1 MTSPSPLP
9 PSLPRAALI
18 NLYLLA
24 GIYFC
29 TGAFTMQFPRY
40 ILKMGGTAE
49 AAGWLIA
56 IGLLP
61 TLFFGPA
68 LGDWVRRIGTR
79 TPIQLG
85 LGLAILANLLMLS
98 VDSIGPWMIFIRLV
112 AAFGHTIVTVV
123 LITSAAMLVDHPVQR
138 AQVIGW
144 LAVVIQM
151 GNALGGLVGELAYQ
165 AGNFWYWSVCALIT
179 LVVVILSMWSS
190 AKFATPVETK
200 DPSAQNQVHHV
211 GWPIELWALGA
222 VGMAFAGLSQFMPTY
237 IEYLGKTG
245 ALQEV
250 FAAAWF
256 LTPALLVIASVRL
269 VGGYFA
275 AKLLRPSVLMTCHAL
290 LLATIILLP
299 WMHTRTEAI
308 ILAVMFGLSYGW
320 LYPALSSLAF
330 TRVAAEA
337 RGRVSGRLVIAF
349 ELGYRLGPIGL
360 GALITHTGYPSMF
373 TGLAISYAAIILM
386 GFIYSKWD
394 LLRLRLSIKPGV
406 K

>member
-1 MTSPSPLP
+1 MTSPRP
-9 PSLPRAALI
+9 LPRAALV
-18 NLYLLA
+18 NLYLVA
-24 GIYFC
+24 GLYFC

-40 ILKMGGTAE
+40 ILKMGGTAQ

-61 TLFFGPA
+61 TLFLGPA

-79 TPIQLG
+79 KPIQLG
-85 LGLAILANLLMLS
+85 LGLAIVANLLMLS

-112 AAFGHTIVTVV
+112 AAFGHTIVSVT

-144 LAVVIQM
+144 LAVVIQI
-151 GNALGGLVGELAYQ
+151 GNAIGGLVGELAYQ
-165 AGNFWYWSVCALIT
+165 AGNFWYWSACAMIT
-179 LVVVILSMWSS
+179 FVVVVLSMWSS
-190 AKFATPVETK
+190 VRFAAPVETT
-200 DPSAQNQVHHV
+200 DQNSQNEVVHV
-211 GWPIELWALGA
+211 GWPLELWALGA

-275 AKLLRPSVLMTCHAL
+275 AKLLRPSILMTCHGL

-299 WMHTRTEAI
+299 WIHSRTEAV
-308 ILAVMFGLSYGW
+308 ILAIFFGLSYGW

-330 TRVAAEA
+330 TRVAAAA

-360 GALITHTGYPSMF
+360 GALITN
-373 TGLAISYAAIILM
+373 A
-386 GFIYSKWD
+386 
-394 LLRLRLSIKPGV
+394 
-406 K
+406 

>member
-1 MTSPSPLP
+1 MTSQG
-9 PSLPRAALI
+9 SLPRAALI

-40 ILKMGGTAE
+40 ILHMGGTAQ

-61 TLFFGPA
+61 TLFLGPA

-79 TPIQLG
+79 KPIQIG
-85 LGLAILANLLMLS
+85 LGLAIAANLLMLS
-98 VDSIGPWMIFIRLV
+98 VDSIGPWMVFIRLV
-112 AAFGHTIVTVV
+112 AAFGHTIVSVT

-151 GNALGGLVGELAYQ
+151 GNALGGLVGEVAYQ
-165 AGNFWYWSVCALIT
+165 AGNFWYWSSCAMIT
-179 LVVVILSMWSS
+179 VVVVVLSIWSS
-190 AKFATPVETK
+190 ARSAAPVEK
-200 DPSAQNQVHHV
+200 NDPNPQNDVSHV
-211 GWPIELWALGA
+211 GWPLELWALGA

-237 IEYLGKTG
+237 IEFLGKSG
-245 ALQEV
+245 ALHQV

-269 VGGYFA
+269 VGGYYA
-275 AKLLRPSVLMTCHAL
+275 AKLLRPSVLMTCHGL

-299 WMHTRTEAI
+299 WIHSRTEAV
-308 ILAVMFGLSYGW
+308 ILAIMFGLSYGW

-330 TRVAAEA
+330 TRVAASA

-360 GALITHTGYPSMF
+360 GALITNAGYPSMF
-373 TGLAISYAAIILM
+373 MGLAIGYVAIIAM
-386 GFIYSKWD
+386 CTIFSKWD
-394 LLRLRLSIKPGV
+394 LLKLKSPINPETK
-406 K
+406 

>member
-1 MTSPSPLP
+1 MTSESP
-9 PSLPRAALI
+9 LPRAALI

-40 ILKMGGTAE
+40 ILNMGGTATT
-49 AAGWLIA
+49 AGWLIA

-61 TLFFGPA
+61 TLFLGPA
-68 LGDWVRRIGTR
+68 IGDWVRRKGTR
-79 TPIQLG
+79 MPVQLG
-85 LGLAILANLLMLS
+85 LGIAILANLLMLS
-98 VDSIGPWMIFIRLV
+98 VDSIGTWMIFIRLV
-112 AAFGHTIVTVV
+112 AAFGHTIVSVV
-123 LITSAAMLVDHPVQR
+123 LITSAAMLVEHPVQR

-144 LAVVIQM
+144 LAVVIQV

-165 AGNFWYWSVCALIT
+165 AGNFWYWMGCALIT
-179 LVVVILSMWSS
+179 CVAVVLSIWSAARFEVPTLTNDS
-190 AKFATPVETK
+190 N
-200 DPSAQNQVHHV
+200 AQDKAPHV
-211 GWPIELWALGA
+211 GWPLELWALGA

-245 ALQEV
+245 ALQQV

-275 AKLLRPSVLMTCHAL
+275 AKLLRPSILMTCHGL

-299 WMHTRTEAI
+299 WIHNRTEAV
-308 ILAVMFGLSYGW
+308 ILAIMFGLSYGW

-330 TRVAAEA
+330 TRVPAEA

-349 ELGYRLGPIGL
+349 ELGYRIGPIGL
-360 GALITHTGYPSMF
+360 GALITNASYPSMF
-373 TGLAISYAAIILM
+373 MGLAVSYVAIILAGM
-386 GFIYSKWD
+386 VYSRWEWQK
-394 LLRLRLSIKPGV
+394 LKAVFRPGV
-406 K
+406 R